1 MTKINRIALPALG
14 ATLGW
19 IFVLGM
25 GSTQANAQGGD
36 RFEISALKAV
46 RPSLARTVAA
56 LQSGD
61 IAAAKSALEDY
72 DTGRRGIEV
81 YLNARDKNL
90 YRDLESDLRVKIGTG
105 LKSPKP
111 DLAVL
116 TADARKM
123 LAKYDEFI
131 AVAAKAPP
139 LNPLYDDVA
148 RLRIFRAILREV
160 DIAIRAHDFAKAR
173 VELMAF
179 SEKLDSVKGILKVR
193 SPEAL
198 DAVTNGIAQLRTEL
212 KSPKPD
218 APKMM
223 GYIRGITSK
232 YNVVL
237 AQVTGEARIQQ
248 STK

>member
-1 MTKINRIALPALG
+1 MLALIVAIG
-14 ATLGW
+14 
-19 IFVLGM
+19 I
-25 GSTQANAQGGD
+25 GSVQAEAQGGD

-72 DTGRRGIEV
+72 DTGRRGVEV

-90 YRDLESDLRVKIGTG
+90 YRDLEADLRVKIGTG
-105 LKSPKP
+105 LKAPKP
-111 DLAVL
+111 DMAKL
-116 TADARKM
+116 TADARRM

-131 AVAAKAPP
+131 AAATKAPP

-148 RLRIFRAILREV
+148 RLRIFRATLREV
-160 DIAIRAHDFAKAR
+160 DIAIRAHDFAKTR
-173 VELMAF
+173 TELTAF
-179 SEKLDSVKGILKVR
+179 SEKFDSVKGILKAR

-198 DAVTNGIAQLRTEL
+198 DAVTTGIAQLRTEL
-212 KSPKPD
+212 KAPKPD
-218 APKMM
+218 AAKMM
-223 GYIRGITSK
+223 GFIRGITSK

-237 AQVTGEARIQQ
+237 VQVTGEARIQQ
-248 STK
+248 SSKQ